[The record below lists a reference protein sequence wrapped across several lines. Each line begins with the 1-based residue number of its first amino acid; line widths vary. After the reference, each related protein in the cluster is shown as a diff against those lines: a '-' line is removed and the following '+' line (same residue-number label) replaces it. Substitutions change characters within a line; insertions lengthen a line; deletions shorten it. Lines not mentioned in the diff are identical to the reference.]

1 MINEKDSGTESKAE
15 KKYKN
20 WRIKYSSY
28 IKIMEENQFTE
39 TRIGEN
45 KKLFVFQY
53 KYKKII
59 EYDIYIILYDNSCI
73 LTIHSN
79 YEEKIKSFPYFCEFI
94 FIGTFHSGL
103 KGFRNDQSEKEKYEI
118 RREFYDENYSPK
130 SISAHKHHVK
140 NIGTYKRP
148 LNINNH
154 DKVGLEFHIQNQNEL
169 KIIIENILNAL
180 DPNYYQIYEER
191 LEQEQLS
198 NFDRISELEFKEN
211 NPDLQDEIGDYQK
224 EDVKVSRIGQGKFRK
239 LLEKLWDNC
248 CAVTSVKCDDILIA
262 SHIKSWSDCMKD
274 GLDSTSENK
283 GRFRDAIDPNN
294 GLLLTAN
301 LDKLFDKGLISFS
314 DDGNIIIHDKFLSK
328 NYSEHDLKII
338 FGVNHVDDIYT
349 LKLRK
354 PLKDEQKYFL
364 QYHRKKY
371 NFQH

>member
-20 WRIKYSSY
+20 WRIKYSNY

-59 EYDIYIILYDNSCI
+59 EYDVYIILYDNSCI

-198 NFDRISELEFKEN
+198 NFDKISELEFKEN

-224 EDVKVSRIGQGKFRK
+224 EDVKVSRIGQGKFRTL
-239 LLEKLWDNC
+239 LLEKWGG
-248 CAVTSVKCDDILIA
+248 CAVTGCDCNAVLIA

-274 GLDSTSENK
+274 GLDNKSESK
-283 GRFRDAIDPNN
+283 GRFRDAIDPHN
-294 GLLLTAN
+294 GLLLIPN
-301 LDKLFDKGLISFS
+301 LDKAFDKHLISFD
-314 DDGNIIIHDKFLSK
+314 DDGKIIISK
-328 NYSEHDLKII
+328 
-338 FGVNHVDDIYT
+338 T
-349 LKLRK
+349 LKNNPNLMNILGIHQDMKLRIALNK
-354 PLKDEQKYFL
+354 EQKTFL
-364 QYHRKKY
+364 AYHRDQFFKEEEKR
-371 NFQH
+371 